1 MSEKAFA
8 IRFFKATFSWAW
20 LTFGRCVLI
29 YHSTILPCMALCT
42 ASVAGR
48 QAGISVCFREA
59 CGLSDWE
66 LAFSDLT
73 ETQCGNEK
81 IKT

>member
-1 MSEKAFA
+1 MSEKAFT
-8 IRFFKATFSWAW
+8 IRFFKATFSWTW
-20 LTFGRCVLI
+20 LAFGRCVLI
-29 YHSTILPCMALCT
+29 YHSIILPHVSLCT

-48 QAGISVCFREA
+48 QASISVCSRET